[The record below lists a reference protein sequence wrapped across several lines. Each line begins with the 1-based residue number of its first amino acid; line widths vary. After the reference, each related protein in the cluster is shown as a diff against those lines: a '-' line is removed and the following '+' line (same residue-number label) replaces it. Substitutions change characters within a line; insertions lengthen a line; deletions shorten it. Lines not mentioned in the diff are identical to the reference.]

1 MHLNDLDIL
10 YKIQKFFGVGTVN
23 ISKNSVHY
31 RVTSLKDLAIIC
43 SHFYIISFTSKKY
56 SLIIFN
62 II

>member
-43 SHFYIISFTSKKY
+43 SHFTKYPLQSSKK
-56 SLIIFN
+56 N
-62 II
+62 IALLS